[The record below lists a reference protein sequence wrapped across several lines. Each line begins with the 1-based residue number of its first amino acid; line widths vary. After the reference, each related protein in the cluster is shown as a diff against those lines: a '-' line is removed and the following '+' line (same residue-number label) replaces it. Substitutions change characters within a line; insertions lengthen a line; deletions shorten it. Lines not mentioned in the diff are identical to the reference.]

1 MKVRR
6 NISMDEEI
14 NDNLSYLADS
24 SNRSVSQWIT
34 DRVLEHLNKNKNKR
48 NNK

>member
-6 NISMDEEI
+6 NISLDEEI
-14 NDNLSYLADS
+14 NNNLAKFADS

-34 DRVLEHLNKNKNKR
+34 DRVLDEVKKIK
-48 NNK
+48 KSGK